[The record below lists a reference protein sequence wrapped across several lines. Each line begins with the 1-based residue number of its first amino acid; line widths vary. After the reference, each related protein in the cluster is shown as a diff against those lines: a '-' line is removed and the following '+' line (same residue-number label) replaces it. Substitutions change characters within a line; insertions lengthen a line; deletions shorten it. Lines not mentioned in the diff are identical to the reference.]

1 LIASGTRLKLKK
13 FKKDYNAKI
22 RARIKKYRKLR
33 GYSQELLAEKID
45 RTREHVNKIE
55 NGKQT
60 VGLNTFIRLA
70 FALDVSLEELAGLK

>member
-1 LIASGTRLKLKK
+1 MQV
-13 FKKDYNAKI
+13 FKKDYNSII
-22 RARIKKYRKLR
+22 RLRIKKYRKLR
-33 GYSQELLAEKID
+33 GYSQEFLAEKID

-70 FALDVSLEELAGLK
+70 YALEVSLEELAGLK

>member
-1 LIASGTRLKLKK
+1 MQE
-13 FKKDYNAKI
+13 FKKDYNATI

-45 RTREHVNKIE
+45 RTREHINKLE

-60 VGLNTFIRLA
+60 IGLNTFIRLA
-70 FALDVSLEELAGLK
+70 FALDISLEELAGLK

>member
-1 LIASGTRLKLKK
+1 MQE
-13 FKKDYNAKI
+13 FDKDYNAKI

-45 RTREHVNKIE
+45 RTREHINKIE

-60 VGLNTFIRLA
+60 TGLNTFIRLA
-70 FALDVSLEELAGLK
+70 LALEISLEELAGLK

>member
-1 LIASGTRLKLKK
+1 MQE
-13 FKKDYNAKI
+13 FDKDYNAKI

-45 RTREHVNKIE
+45 RTREHINKIE

-60 VGLNTFIRLA
+60 VVEV
-70 FALDVSLEELAGLK
+70 LDVEYNIPVQDEIFTLENLKNI